1 MPYLIQYQYSYK
13 QKIRSASETVQ
24 VTLFKKSS
32 LGTGTPVITQLVASK
47 PAFKVNVI
55 DNDKD
60 KFREVRGKQATLL
73 FKPQTG
79 ITASTFS
86 SGPDDEW
93 IVEAVVVSTGF
104 VLFKGFLVMDDH
116 QQSFLPI
123 SHNYDI
129 ELTATD
135 NLGTLKEVPLT
146 DFSGNYPRRSATQD
160 YFKIIEL
167 IAFALA
173 KTGMQL
179 DILVRDSW
187 MEESQTAFGPACDVT
202 YLKNKTFEK
211 DINEAV
217 DCYTALEIIFG
228 YRLSIKQY
236 NGTWWIENID
246 EKTTNQAYLFRFDY
260 TGTYVGQEP
269 LAYYIEAIGKNEE
282 IKLLNKDAILSYT
295 RPIKYAQLAY
305 KYEFP
310 KEIIDN
316 IDFSRGSLFTPLDMS
331 PVTIDG
337 KTYYQKK
344 LHIEDWTALVG
355 SGGIEG
361 LGTTTTTNN
370 YIRKLYSDAAKQYE
384 VQRYVVIEHTTGGGA
399 FFLRSDTQ
407 IPVNAQDKF
416 TISVDAKFQS
426 DVFPGSGYMKFS
438 TIQVRLFADDG
449 TRYTLNGGF
458 QADPQIRWV
467 LTSGSFSSNNNY
479 VYVEG
484 NGSDDWTEW
493 KTASAEAAPVP
504 KSGTIQILLIH
515 NQNSTYQTDRWF
527 SNLQFDYNPY
537 LNGSYSKYGGHS
549 FKIEQ
554 AGNYKANI
562 DDTVQLGDSPCKL
575 FKGAMFKLVGGSYVL
590 TERWF
595 AGGDLLRQG
604 LVPPYPPDDIYLH
617 PFGWLQIYALW
628 NQYNRRMIELSG
640 SAAGLKLADMPPDL
654 IDTYQ
659 VVATTDAGTEVTNV
673 KEFMLVGMEQDYQEG
688 QWNLSLSETY
698 DSAIGKD
705 FTTPLTFKY
714 ES

>member
-1 MPYLIQYQYSYK
+1 MAYLNQYQYSYK
-13 QKIRSASETVQ
+13 QKIGSSAQTVQ
-24 VTLFKKSS
+24 VTLFQKSS
-32 LGTGTPVITQLVASK
+32 EGTGTPLITQLVGSK
-47 PAFKVNVI
+47 PAFRVNVI

-116 QQSFLPI
+116 QQSFLPV

-146 DFSGNYPRRSATQD
+146 DDSGAYIRG
-160 YFKIIEL
+160 YKKIIDI
-167 IAFALA
+167 IAQALR
-173 KTGMQL
+173 KTGLQL
-179 DILVRDSW
+179 DIIVRDSW
-187 MEESQTAFGPACDVT
+187 MEESQTAFGPACNLT
-202 YLKNKTFEK
+202 YLQMKTFEK

-217 DCYTALEIIFG
+217 DCYTALEIIFSK
-228 YRLSIKQY
+228 RLSIKQY

-295 RPIKYAQLAY
+295 RPIKYGKLTY
-305 KYEFP
+305 KYDLP

-316 IDFSRGSLFTPLDMS
+316 MDFSRGAVNGSITVPTGYVAYDLDDWVKKTGSRPNFWSS
-331 PVTIDG
+331 P
-337 KTYYQKK
+337 
-344 LHIEDWTALVG
+344 
-355 SGGIEG
+355 
-361 LGTTTTTNN
+361 
-370 YIRKLYSDAAKQYE
+370 
-384 VQRYVVIEHTTGGGA
+384 TTGTQDVYIERKFENGYEKERFMVIDKPSYSYSTELVWIQNSEGVPVGVNDKLVVSLDWA
-399 FFLRSDTQ
+399 TFSDLTGTGTSYVGMYV
-407 IPVNAQDKF
+407 ILA
-416 TISVDAKFQS
+416 
-426 DVFPGSGYMKFS
+426 G
-438 TIQVRLFADDG
+438 DDG
-449 TRYTLNGGF
+449 TDYIF
-458 QADPQIRWV
+458 W
-467 LTSGSFSSNNNY
+467 
-479 VYVEG
+479 G
-484 NGSDDWTEW
+484 NGLHHAGSRWWPMSVVSFPDDRQAIYSEFVRNDTNETEW
-493 KTASAEAAPVP
+493 QTMSGELEPIPVA
-504 KSGTIQILLIH
+504 GNLYFLIALPEIPGVTKMKFA
-515 NQNSTYQTDRWF
+515 NFQVE
-527 SNLQFDYNPY
+527 Y
-537 LNGSYSKYGGHS
+537 LAYINGSYQKYSGHS

-562 DDTVQLGDSPCKL
+562 DDNVSISDSPRKL
-575 FKGAMFKLVGGSYVL
+575 FKGAMFKLVAGKYVL

-604 LVPPYPPDDIYLH
+604 LVPPYPPDAIYLH

-640 SAAGLKLADMPPDL
+640 SATGLKLGDMPPDL

-659 VVATTDAGTEVTNV
+659 VVATTDAGTEVTTE

-688 QWNLSLSETY
+688 QWNLSLAETY
-698 DSAIGKD
+698 DSTIGKD

>member
-1 MPYLIQYQYSYK
+1 MPYLVQYQYSYK

-47 PAFKVNVI
+47 PAFRVNVI

-60 KFREVRGKQATLL
+60 KFKSVRGKQATLI
-73 FKPQTG
+73 FKPQVG
-79 ITASTFS
+79 VTASTFS
-86 SGPDDEW
+86 SGADDEW

-104 VLFKGFLVMDDH
+104 FLFKGFLVMDDH
-116 QQSFLPI
+116 QQSFLPV
-123 SHNYDI
+123 SHQYDI

-146 DFSGNYPRRSATQD
+146 DDSGLYIRG
-160 YFKIIEL
+160 YKKIIEV
-167 IAFALA
+167 IAQCLR
-173 KTGMQL
+173 KTGLQL
-179 DILVRDSW
+179 DIIVRDSW
-187 MEESQTAFGPACDVT
+187 MEESQTGFGPACNVT
-202 YLKNKTFEK
+202 YLQMKTFEK
-211 DINEAV
+211 DISEAV

-236 NGTWWIENID
+236 AGTWWIENID

-282 IKLLNKDAILSYT
+282 IKLLNKDGILSYT
-295 RPIKYAQLAY
+295 RPVKYSKLSY

-310 KEIIDN
+310 REIIDN
-316 IDFSRGSLFTPLDMS
+316 IDFTRGALFTPLDMS

-337 KTYYQKK
+337 KTYYQSKF
-344 LHIEDWTALVG
+344 HIDDWTALVG

-370 YIRKLYSDAAKQYE
+370 YIRKLYSDAGKTYE
-384 VQRYVVIEHTTGGGA
+384 VQRYVVIEHTLSGGA
-399 FFLRSDTQ
+399 FFIESTQ
-407 IPVNAQDKF
+407 MPVNAQDKF

-426 DVFPGSGYMKFS
+426 DVFPSSGYMKFS
-438 TIQVRLFADDG
+438 TIQVRLYADDG
-449 TRYTLNGGF
+449 THYTLNGGF
-458 QADPQIRWV
+458 QADPVIRWV
-467 LTSGSFSSNNNY
+467 LTSSSFSSNNNY

-484 NGSDDWTEW
+484 TGADDWTEW
-493 KTASAEAAPVP
+493 KTASAEAAPIP
-504 KSGTIQILLIH
+504 KSGTLQILLIH
-515 NQNSTYQTDRWF
+515 NQNSSYQTDRWF

-537 LNGSYSKYGGHS
+537 INGSYSKYGGHS

-562 DDTVQLGDSPCKL
+562 DDTVSLGDSPSRL
-575 FKGAMFKLVGGSYVL
+575 FKGAMFKLVAGKYVL
-590 TERWF
+590 TGNWF

-604 LVPPYPPDDIYLH
+604 LVPPYPPSSTYLH
-617 PFGWLQIYALW
+617 PFGWLQIYAVW

-640 SAAGLKLADMPPDL
+640 SATGLKLDNVPPDL

-659 VVATTDAGTEVTNV
+659 VIATTDAGTEVTSV

-688 QWNLSLSETY
+688 NWNLSLAETY
-698 DSAIGKD
+698 DSTIGKD

-714 ES
+714 DT

>member
-1 MPYLIQYQYSYK
+1 MPYLVQYQYSYK
-13 QKIRSASETVQ
+13 QKIGTSAQTVQ
-24 VTLFKKSS
+24 VTLFQKSS
-32 LGTGTPVITQLVASK
+32 LGSGTPVITQLVASK

-60 KFREVRGKQATLL
+60 KFRSVRGKQATLM

-86 SGPDDEW
+86 SGADDEW

-104 VLFKGFLVMDDH
+104 FLFKGFLVMDDH
-116 QQSFLPI
+116 QQSFLPV
-123 SHNYDI
+123 SHQYDI

-146 DFSGNYPRRSATQD
+146 DDSGLYIRG
-160 YFKIIEL
+160 YKKIIEV
-167 IAFALA
+167 IAQCLR
-173 KTGMQL
+173 KTGLQL
-179 DILVRDSW
+179 DIIVRDSW
-187 MEESQTAFGPACDVT
+187 MEESQTTFGPACNVT
-202 YLKNKTFEK
+202 YLQMKTFEK

-217 DCYTALEIIFG
+217 SCYDALQIIFG

-236 NGTWWIENID
+236 NGEWWIENID

-260 TGTYVGQEP
+260 TGTYVGQDP

-282 IKLLNKDAILSYT
+282 IKLLNKDGILSYT
-295 RPIKYAQLAY
+295 RPVKYSKLSY

-310 KEIIDN
+310 REIIDN
-316 IDFSRGSLFTPLDMS
+316 IDFTRGALFTPLDMS

-337 KTYYQKK
+337 KTYYQSKF
-344 LHIEDWTALVG
+344 HIDDWTALVG

-370 YIRKLYSDAAKQYE
+370 YIRKLYSDAAKLYE
-384 VQRYVVIEHTTGGGA
+384 VQRYVVIEHTLSGGA
-399 FFLRSDTQ
+399 FFIESTQ

-438 TIQVRLFADDG
+438 TIQVRLYADDG
-449 TRYTLNGGF
+449 THYTLNGGF
-458 QADPQIRWV
+458 QADPVIRWV

-504 KSGTIQILLIH
+504 KSGTLQILLIH
-515 NQNSTYQTDRWF
+515 NQNSSYQTDRWF

-562 DDTVQLGDSPCKL
+562 DETVQLGDSPSKL
-575 FKGAMFKLVGGSYVL
+575 FKGAMFKLVAGKYVL
-590 TERWF
+590 TERWY

-604 LVPPYPPDDIYLH
+604 IVPPYPPSSVYLH
-617 PFGWLQIYALW
+617 PFGWLQVYAVW

-640 SAAGLKLADMPPDL
+640 SATGLKLDNVPPDL

-659 VVATTDAGTEVTNV
+659 VIATTDAGTEVTSV

-688 QWNLSLSETY
+688 QWNLSLAETY
-698 DSAIGKD
+698 DSTTGKD

-714 ES
+714 DT